1 MLLTGKQ
8 NIETGEI
15 DTKSLQLIELIDYQP
30 KFDNDYLNSL
40 IKKAKNIWKNV
51 NPDEWLFNLRGGYE
65 A

>member
-1 MLLTGKQ
+1 M
-8 NIETGEI
+8 

-40 IKKAKNIWKNV
+40 IKKAKDGWKNI
-51 NPDEWLFNLRGGYE
+51 NADEWLLNLRGGYE